1 MKAVDPPDITMPNAS
16 LVQTLVL
23 SRAQAVTSAMVEIRD
38 DMRLETAEDVQAA
51 AELVKEVKRWHNEID
66 AERKSLTQ
74 PMDRIQKWINDL
86 FRPVLSSL
94 AAKEVRLKGMI
105 ANFHRQEQERQRQLL
120 MAAAAQA
127 QQAKTPQEYKAV
139 VNHAVATV
147 ASAAAVPKNITVA
160 EVWTFEVLDE
170 AEVPVEYLSVD
181 SNKVNAAIKAGLRDI
196 PGIRVFSESRVT
208 VRQK

>member
-1 MKAVDPPDITMPNAS
+1 
-16 LVQTLVL
+16 
-23 SRAQAVTSAMVEIRD
+23 
-38 DMRLETAEDVQAA
+38 
-51 AELVKEVKRWHNEID
+51 VKRWHNEID

-120 MAAAAQA
+120 MAAATQA

-170 AEVPVEYLSVD
+170 AEVPVEFLSVD
-181 SNKVNAAIKAGLRDI
+181 SNKVNAAVKAGVRDI
-196 PGIRVFSESRVT
+196 PGLRIYSESRVT

>member
-120 MAAAAQA
+120 MAAATQA

-160 EVWTFEVLDE
+160 EVWAFEVLDE
-170 AEVPVEYLSVD
+170 AEVPVEFLSVD
-181 SNKVNAAIKAGLRDI
+181 ANKVNAAVKAGARDI
-196 PGIRVFSESRVT
+196 PGLRIFSESRVT